1 METSKYYMY
10 MYFYG
15 NRKTQ
20 EIIITSE
27 GTRFVKDGKDW
38 HRLKMVNLR
47 NLGFIFQDET
57 GQGLYL

>member
-1 METSKYYMY
+1 MTVHVV
-10 MYFYG
+10 YG

-20 EIIITSE
+20 EIIITPE